1 MLPVPFIAE
10 LLNPWI
16 IFGFLGQFIFFMRF
30 VVQWLKSE
38 KKHAVVVP
46 MSFWW
51 LSIIGS
57 IIILIYSIHIKDV
70 VFSTAQVLSLFIYAR
85 NMMLQESF
93 AKEAL
98 HAATSPSVK

>member
-1 MLPVPFIAE
+1 MDSLTPLIAE

-30 VVQWLKSE
+30 VVQWLRSE

-57 IIILIYSIHIKDV
+57 IIILIYSIHIKDI

-85 NMMLQESF
+85 NMMLQKSF
-93 AKEAL
+93 TDQSVIAKL
-98 HAATSPSVK
+98 K